1 MAFYI
6 SHDTFITGDTR
17 VGINSRSDKNKLR
30 NLSTQEK
37 QIVRGNIATLTSK
50 TAEEKDKEMCKTV
63 ENVEIRNSD
72 KSLKQEMGVADGSR
86 HTQDWSQ
93 AEGRKPIFHIKIE
106 SVQNITLPSPR
117 NARKTVNSSS
127 N

>member
-37 QIVRGNIATLTSK
+37 QIVRGNIASVE
-50 TAEEKDKEMCKTV
+50 TAEEKDKQMCKTV
-63 ENVEIRNSD
+63 ENVEIRISD

-86 HTQDWSQ
+86 QTQDWSQ

-117 NARKTVNSSS
+117 NARKNVHSSS

>member
-17 VGINSRSDKNKLR
+17 VGISSRSDQNKLR

-37 QIVRGNIATLTSK
+37 QTVRGNIATLTSK
-50 TAEEKDKEMCKTV
+50 TAEEKDEQMCKTV
-63 ENVEIRNSD
+63 ENVQIRISD

-86 HTQDWSQ
+86 QTQDCSLS
-93 AEGRKPIFHIKIE
+93 EGRKPIFHIKIE

-117 NARKTVNSSS
+117 NARKTVHSSS